1 MQEGIIPAT
10 EHHVGTVAATDC
22 AGSGCPGCADC
33 LGGHGAPWSRGLR
46 QLYQSVVSEPL
57 PESFADLLRQRDVL
71 LEAAS
76 KTIEE
81 NGHLAD
87 WEVCTL
93 IHLKRGIESATTK
106 GAA

>member
-1 MQEGIIPAT
+1 MLNRLITTLRKRGARGQVFP
-10 EHHVGTVAATDC
+10 VQAAE
-22 AGSGCPGCADC
+22 AAQ
-33 LGGHGAPWSRGLR
+33 AA
-46 QLYQSVVSEPL
+46 EMI
-57 PESFADLLRQRDVL
+57 ADLLRQRDAL
-71 LEAAS
+71 LEAAT

-87 WEVCTL
+87 GEVCTL

>member
-1 MQEGIIPAT
+1 MKKDKPQMINRLINTLRKRGTQGRSFPVQASEAT
-10 EHHVGTVAATDC
+10 QAAELIAEVVA
-22 AGSGCPGCADC
+22 
-33 LGGHGAPWSRGLR
+33 
-46 QLYQSVVSEPL
+46 
-57 PESFADLLRQRDVL
+57 QRDAL
-71 LEAAS
+71 LEAAI

-87 WEVCTL
+87 GEVCTL

>member
-1 MQEGIIPAT
+1 MLHKLITTLRKRGAQGRSFPVQAAEATQAAEII
-10 EHHVGTVAATDC
+10 
-22 AGSGCPGCADC
+22 S
-33 LGGHGAPWSRGLR
+33 
-46 QLYQSVVSEPL
+46 
-57 PESFADLLRQRDVL
+57 DLLRQRDAL
-71 LEAAS
+71 LEAAI

-87 WEVCTL
+87 GDVCAL